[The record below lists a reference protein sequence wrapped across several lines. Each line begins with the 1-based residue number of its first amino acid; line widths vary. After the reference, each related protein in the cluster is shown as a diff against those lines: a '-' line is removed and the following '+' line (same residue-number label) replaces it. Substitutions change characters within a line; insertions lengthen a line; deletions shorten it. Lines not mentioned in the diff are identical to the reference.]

1 MSLFPALS
9 HRNFKLFWFGQCISL
24 IGTWMQNVGQAWLI
38 LQLTNSPFLLGLIT
52 TLQTLPVML
61 FSLFIGVYV
70 DRFPKR
76 KLVILAQTGLM
87 ILAFILSYLTL
98 TGTVKYWHVAVL
110 ATILGFMNTI
120 DNPSRQSLMIE
131 LVGKE
136 DLLNAIA
143 LNSSAFNLARILGPA
158 VAGILIGYL
167 GIGICF
173 LLNGLSYLAVIV
185 SLLLMDVK
193 EEKRTIDE
201 SSSVIKD
208 MLEGVRY
215 IFQTPRIYVA
225 ILLMFYIST
234 FAMNFNILVPVF
246 TKIDL
251 GLEAS
256 QYGFLMS
263 AMGVGALIGALSLAV
278 RSKSGP
284 HMRLLFLGAVGL
296 SIFQGILGMTQNFY
310 FAMILIALTGYF
322 MITFTA
328 TCNTLIQINSEDHLR
343 GRVMSVYT
351 LVFVGVAPLGS
362 MYSGT
367 ISEHFGAGMTF
378 VISGII
384 GLVTCTIMYI
394 IGRKRGISM

>member
-256 QYGFLMS
+256 QYGF
-263 AMGVGALIGALSLAV
+263 
-278 RSKSGP
+278 
-284 HMRLLFLGAVGL
+284 
-296 SIFQGILGMTQNFY
+296 
-310 FAMILIALTGYF
+310 
-322 MITFTA
+322 
-328 TCNTLIQINSEDHLR
+328 
-343 GRVMSVYT
+343 
-351 LVFVGVAPLGS
+351 
-362 MYSGT
+362 
-367 ISEHFGAGMTF
+367 
-378 VISGII
+378 
-384 GLVTCTIMYI
+384 
-394 IGRKRGISM
+394 